1 MIFCKDFA
9 IPLFLPNSKTQPDK
23 KILMEV
29 FRKTSDMRHTPLVY
43 DQFEQAL
50 TKLAVEVKNK
60 KIEELGKKLKELMKL
75 KEE

>member
-1 MIFCKDFA
+1 
-9 IPLFLPNSKTQPDK
+9 
-23 KILMEV
+23 
-29 FRKTSDMRHTPLVY
+29 MRHTPLVY